1 MYTQHQISTRAE
13 QDQTVSESIYMLALA
28 CERSAKLP
36 VSHFGFRF
44 RFRHLSDDVPVG
56 RTCTTTQPCDCI
68 TRALQQP
75 SDTRSQLILGAC
87 IFSIAHANTCRLAT
101 KPQLQ
106 PTDRGKRLSVQNLP
120 DQLSIHR
127 RPAFASTSALT
138 S

>member
-36 VSHFGFRF
+36 VSHFGF